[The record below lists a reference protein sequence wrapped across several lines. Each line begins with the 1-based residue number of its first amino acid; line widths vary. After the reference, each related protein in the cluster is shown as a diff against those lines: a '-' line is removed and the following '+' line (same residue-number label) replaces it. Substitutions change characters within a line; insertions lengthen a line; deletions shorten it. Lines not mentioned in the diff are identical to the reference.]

1 MSQGTSAHP
10 SPAPQISTDHLH
22 TGMSPVPTSTATF
35 PAPTAAASSMSAH
48 RPSPSLT
55 SNIPVQQINSPVS
68 QTRPSALASSSF
80 SHSSP
85 APFQQGMSLA
95 SPAITTQPSQHLT
108 HLQHPSQ
115 YQPHLAAN
123 QYGSQM
129 YSSPL
134 AVFFPAPSGD
144 QGIEIPLQ
152 IPSSVLSSEAKTKL
166 QEKQDVIFAA
176 RAKLFKGKKR
186 KREPDQIPD
195 ESSGWLDPR
204 ETGSLQKRFYLEVIA
219 RLKSEKEASSGRSLA
234 APILNLPSHEKFP
247 QFYQYIKDPH
257 PPTLS
262 SVEKHIRTNLSP
274 DPSDFDAELCTIF
287 ANGRVW
293 PAAGMNSSDGE
304 ALPPFYGD
312 TLSLQRLY
320 QEMTKGTG
328 HIPDPDVQIADLAS
342 VPYGPGSIPLEVKEV
357 AEGQTRL
364 KMTMSSNR
372 ISTSQKMFLES
383 VHYKGDEYSAGQS
396 SSFTAASG
404 LQRLTRNIQ
413 AISCISSTLA
423 ILDCPS

>member
-1 MSQGTSAHP
+1 M
-10 SPAPQISTDHLH
+10 SPAPAAFASFQA
-22 TGMSPVPTSTATF
+22 PVA
-35 PAPTAAASSMSAH
+35 AAAASISTH

-55 SNIPVQQINSPVS
+55 SNIPVQQINSPIVQS
-68 QTRPSALASSSF
+68 RPNAIASSSF
-80 SHSSP
+80 SYNSPGPASFQQPVQMPSP
-85 APFQQGMSLA
+85 AVA
-95 SPAITTQPSQHLT
+95 SHPPQHLT

-115 YQPHLAAN
+115 QQAHLASN
-123 QYGSQM
+123 QYNAQM

-134 AVFFPAPSGD
+134 AVFFPSPSGD

-152 IPSSVLSSEAKTKL
+152 IPPTIFSAEARSKL
-166 QEKQDVIFAA
+166 QEEQDAIFAA
-176 RAKLFKGKKR
+176 RAKLLKGKKR
-186 KREPDQIPD
+186 KREPDEVSD
-195 ESSGWLDPR
+195 ESSGWLDSR
-204 ETGSLQKRFYLEVIA
+204 GSLQKRFYLEIIA
-219 RLKSEKEASSGRSLA
+219 RLKGEKEPTSGRLLA

-262 SVEKHIRTNLSP
+262 SVEKHIRTNLVP

-312 TLSLQRLY
+312 TLCLQRLY

-328 HIPDPDVQIADLAS
+328 QIPDPDVQITDLAS
-342 VPYGPGSIPLEVKEV
+342 VPYGPGSIPLEVEEV

-372 ISTSQKMFLES
+372 ISTSQKTFLES
-383 VHYKGDEYSAGQS
+383 VHYKGDEYSAGQFMFG
-396 SSFTAASG
+396 FTCCTVLS
-404 LQRLTRNIQ
+404 LTQNLQ
-413 AISCISSTLA
+413 AILYIYSILA
-423 ILDCPS
+423 TLDCLL